1 MCTFLSSPSIFLQPL
16 TNGKRARDDRPIHSL
31 QSAHRVISLAG
42 LSGTAASASI
52 LAIDRSDV
60 PPDYQNT
67 NSYRPHQFTHVN
79 GIVGPNG
86 AVYVTTSARN
96 VPTPQHPHTNHQ
108 QQQQLATPASTSPA
122 DADLAVNPQYT
133 KLVNRSQTP
142 RYTIKPLNTLRKLRS
157 RQALAKA
164 KSVSTSAA
172 AAAASAA
179 AAAAAAATTTTPSKT
194 VTVSA
199 LPVPL
204 PTALTANGASRSGRM
219 VVSVMNRQ
227 QMATTG
233 ASAAAS
239 SPQKTADGDDSDTNC
254 SSLDDDDDFDG
265 KSLFSSL

>member
-1 MCTFLSSPSIFLQPL
+1 MICVYISLILSLFLQPL

-60 PPDYQNT
+60 PPDYQPA

-96 VPTPQHPHTNHQ
+96 VPTPQHHQQHHQQ
-108 QQQQLATPASTSPA
+108 QQQQLATTASPSPA

-179 AAAAAAATTTTPSKT
+179 AAAAATTTPSKT

-199 LPVPL
+199 VPVPL

-265 KSLFSSL
+265 KSLYSSL